1 MAQNIKVLAATPEVV
16 DTIKKANV
24 LVNKTS
30 LNDQGAR
37 PTINNPKIA
46 GGIKQVNEL
55 VPAKVVS
62 GNGVIGYT
70 CNIYGN
76 GLDQQPTEVG
86 TVFLANGGST
96 IFQLPVGTTLFVQKY
111 SVRVFGGVND

>member
-1 MAQNIKVLAATPEVV
+1 MSQNIKVLAATPEVV
-16 DTIKKANV
+16 DTIKKANT
-24 LVNKTS
+24 LVNKSS
-30 LNDQGAR
+30 LNDQGPR
-37 PTINNPKIA
+37 PTINNPKMA

-70 CNIYGN
+70 CQIFGN
-76 GLDQQPTEVG
+76 GLDQPSTETG
-86 TVFLANGGST
+86 TVFLANGGSS
-96 IFQLPVGTTLFVQKY
+96 IFQLPVGTVLFVQKY

>member
-1 MAQNIKVLAATPEVV
+1 MSQNIKVLAATPEVV
-16 DTIKKANV
+16 DTIKKANI
-24 LVNKTS
+24 LVNKSTVS
-30 LNDQGAR
+30 DRGVERSYSNA
-37 PTINNPKIA
+37 KMA

-70 CNIYGN
+70 CHIFGN
-76 GLDQQPTEVG
+76 GLDQPYTETG
-86 TVFLANGGST
+86 TVFLANGGEG
-96 IFQLPVGTTLFVQKY
+96 IFQLPVGTVLFVQKY